1 MKLYDIVQWSIIL
14 GAVLFSGL
22 YMLGRIAPQW
32 RTRLAQYLQQPR
44 YARWINQLGVRIG
57 GSAAGCGAC
66 DSCGTCATPK
76 TSNEK

>member
-14 GAVLFSGL
+14 SAVLFSAL

-32 RTRLAQYLQQPR
+32 RARLAQHLQQPR
-44 YARWINQLGVRIG
+44 YPHCINQLGTRVG

-66 DSCGTCATPK
+66 DTCGTCATPNSPK
-76 TSNEK
+76 K